1 MKLQNVYCVVRDMDR
16 AERFYRD
23 VFGAAPKFR
32 DGDRWTQ
39 FSAGGASV
47 SLSSAEEAAAGL
59 AGFAPVFE
67 VDDIAAHGDK
77 IAAAGGTVLD
87 RRDMGDH
94 GRTLTFVDSEGN
106 VAQLFQRA
114 KTD

>member
-47 SLSSAEEAAAGL
+47 SLSSAEEAA
-59 AGFAPVFE
+59 
-67 VDDIAAHGDK
+67 
-77 IAAAGGTVLD
+77 GGTVLD